1 MSYKNRMLI
10 SLNWLKQYI
19 DLDGIGINEM
29 ENALTMIGQE
39 VEKIEVLG
47 GNLKNVVTAQII
59 EKEMHPDS
67 DHLTICKVDNGKEIL
82 QIVCGAPNHKA
93 GDKVVLAQVGA
104 KLAPDFVIKKG
115 KIRGVESNGMLCSE
129 EELNIGKDSSG
140 IMILPEDTPVG
151 VPMKEYLGINDTV
164 FELEIT
170 PNRPDCLSHI
180 GIARELGAYYS
191 KEVKYPSFA
200 INSESSEKTSDNI
213 SVEIEDSNLAKR
225 YVARII
231 KNVTVK
237 ESPKWLKE
245 RVESIGIRSINNI
258 VDASNFIMMELNQPN
273 HTFDL
278 DKIEGGK
285 IVVRAGHEN
294 EKLVTLDEQERAL
307 NSDDIVISDGVKAVA
322 LGGVMGGE
330 NSQITE
336 NTKNILLEV
345 ANFNSQNVRK
355 TSRRLTLFSDSSY
368 RFERRV
374 DEENAI
380 NVINRLANI
389 IQEVAGGEILEG
401 AVDNYPV
408 PYKKKTATLNF
419 ERLNR
424 FVGKN
429 IPRETVIGILTR
441 LEIEVVDNGETLT
454 LTAPTYRDDLEN
466 EQDYFEEVIRMYGFD
481 NIENIL
487 PKLDI
492 SEKPVI
498 DTTKLSTQVK
508 LIAANAGLKEVIN
521 YSFVPKDAMEKIKYT
536 SVERENLIDL
546 LRPITEDFVT
556 LRPTLLY
563 SLLKNAKEN
572 MNRNATNIR
581 FFEVS
586 RTFVK
591 AEELAKE
598 EVKLGI
604 ILAGE
609 NNKTLWNPKPVPYDF
624 YDLKGIVEEIFTQLK
639 FNNYM
644 IKRSEQSQYHPGR
657 SVDVFVG
664 RELIGSFGEIHPDVL
679 ENFDLGKTSVLV
691 GEFNIDLIQKYI
703 GKKIKYQGIVK
714 YPAVPRDFAFV
725 MREDIL
731 VGDVL
736 KTIQKVD
743 KKIEKVEL
751 FDIYQGAGVL
761 PGMKSVAISVILR
774 DKNKTLEEKEIVD
787 ISNKIVAKVEKDY
800 GAVLRK

>member
-1 MSYKNRMLI
+1 MLI

-19 DLDGIGINEM
+19 DLDGIEISEL

-39 VEKIEVLG
+39 VEKIDVKGE
-47 GNLKNVVTAQII
+47 NLEKVVTAKIV

-67 DHLTICKVDNGKEIL
+67 DHLTICKVDNGKEVL

-93 GDKVVLAQVGA
+93 GDKVALAQIGA
-104 KLAPDFVIKKG
+104 RLDEDFVIKKG
-115 KIRGVESNGMLCSE
+115 KIRGVESSGMLCSE
-129 EELNIGKDSSG
+129 EELGLGSDSSG
-140 IMILPEDTPVG
+140 IMILSEDTPIG
-151 VPMKEYLGINDTV
+151 MPLKEYLGVNDVV

-180 GIARELGAYYS
+180 GIARELGAYYN
-191 KEVKYPSFA
+191 KEVNYPSTE
-200 INSESSEKTSDNI
+200 INGETGEKTEDNI
-213 SVEIEDSNLAKR
+213 KVEIENSDLSKR

-231 KNVTVK
+231 RNVTVK
-237 ESPKWLKE
+237 ESPAWLKE

-258 VDASNFIMMELNQPN
+258 VDASNFVMMEMNQPN
-273 HTFDL
+273 HTFDF
-278 DKIEGGK
+278 DKIAGGK
-285 IVVRAGHEN
+285 ISVRSARED
-294 EKLVTLDEQERAL
+294 EKLVTLDEEERDLAT
-307 NSDDIVISDGVKAVA
+307 DDIVISDAEKVVA
-322 LGGVMGGE
+322 LGGVMGGQ

-355 TSRRLTLFSDSSY
+355 TSRRLTLFSESSY

-401 AVDNYPV
+401 VVDNYPV

-774 DKNKTLEEKEIVD
+774 DKNKTLVEKEIVD

-800 GAVLRK
+800 GAVLRQ

>member
-1 MSYKNRMLI
+1 MLI

-19 DLDGIGINEM
+19 DLDGIEINEM

-47 GNLKNVVTAQII
+47 ENLENVVTAQII

-129 EELNIGKDSSG
+129 EELNIGKDSDG

-180 GIARELGAYYS
+180 GIARELGAYYN
-191 KEVKYPSFA
+191 KEVKYPSFV
-200 INSESSEKTSDNI
+200 INSESSEKTVDNI

-294 EKLVTLDEQERAL
+294 EKLVTLDEQEREL
-307 NSDDIVISDGVKAVA
+307 NSDDIVISDGLKAVA
-322 LGGVMGGE
+322 LGGVMGGQ
-330 NSQITE
+330 NSEITE

-355 TSRRLTLFSDSSY
+355 TSRRLTLFSESSY

-401 AVDNYPV
+401 VVDNYPV
-408 PYKKKTATLNF
+408 PYKKKIATLNF

-703 GKKIKYQGIVK
+703 SKKIKYQGIVK
-714 YPAVPRDFAFV
+714 YPSVPRDFAFV

-800 GAVLRK
+800 GAVLRQ